1 MISPSSHKQDKYRV
15 VLFFFF
21 FFFFSQHKI
30 HVSTDPAQVI
40 NVTQSV
46 VQ

>member
-15 VLFFFF
+15 VLFF